1 MTPKSLVCL
10 LLLLSFGQTSFAQES
25 IRSYEVDKIRFVGNE
40 TLRDDLLLAVIQ
52 TRETP
57 MGIWKF
63 LYKISE
69 KLGDKPELFDP
80 LAFEADYER
89 LKSFYQDQGF
99 FGVAIDTNI
108 VLHHGAKAVE
118 LTIRVHEG
126 QRSYI
131 DSITFVGF
139 DHLPSVLTEEIE
151 LNPLF
156 KIGDPFIMDHVIAE
170 RGRIVNAFF
179 NNGYVDVRVD
189 SVPAYRFASTNN
201 IKVVFAFTRGNRY
214 QFGDVR
220 VEQDSTVAERVTEE
234 VILRH
239 LDFRKGDFFSDARK
253 VDSERNLNRLGVFE
267 GSKVEPVVAS
277 KSDSLMQIPISVFV
291 RPRPFQEL
299 VPEIGINDENNA
311 FNIQFGIGYNNRN
324 FLGGARNSSAKL
336 RLQVQSIQDIE
347 FSRVFGGTGLRD
359 SSVLGTAEISAKIIQ
374 PFFFNNRTTFTP
386 SLSYLVEK
394 KTKLF
399 YNPILVGRIAVA
411 SQLAKFTTGSIEW
424 NIERI
429 GFEPIDPTRGPQLL
443 DELSIDRRPVFNS
456 IIALT
461 MQRDKRNDV
470 FNPSSGF
477 VHSGSIEEA
486 GLLPSAFGS
495 LFGSGLPYS
504 TYYKLSALGQW
515 YWDPSGEHNVIW
527 ALRLRGGFAQLYG
540 NSPAKVPITR
550 RFYGGGSGRVRG
562 GKGRDL
568 GAVRDPSQGGTAL
581 FEGNLEARWN
591 PLRNA
596 GKIGFVE
603 FNRMSFVFFYDIG
616 NVWPEVKQMRLSEVA
631 MAAGL
636 GLRYDTVAGPV
647 RIDLGF
653 RIYDPATVAG
663 RRWITQKKFIVETVS
678 NFVPH
683 IGIGHAF

>member
-108 VLHHGAKAVE
+108 VLHHAAKAVE

-359 SSVLGTAEISAKIIQ
+359 SSV
-374 PFFFNNRTTFTP
+374 
-386 SLSYLVEK
+386 
-394 KTKLF
+394 
-399 YNPILVGRIAVA
+399 
-411 SQLAKFTTGSIEW
+411 
-424 NIERI
+424 
-429 GFEPIDPTRGPQLL
+429 
-443 DELSIDRRPVFNS
+443 
-456 IIALT
+456 
-461 MQRDKRNDV
+461 
-470 FNPSSGF
+470 
-477 VHSGSIEEA
+477 
-486 GLLPSAFGS
+486 
-495 LFGSGLPYS
+495 
-504 TYYKLSALGQW
+504 
-515 YWDPSGEHNVIW
+515 
-527 ALRLRGGFAQLYG
+527 
-540 NSPAKVPITR
+540 
-550 RFYGGGSGRVRG
+550 
-562 GKGRDL
+562 
-568 GAVRDPSQGGTAL
+568 
-581 FEGNLEARWN
+581 
-591 PLRNA
+591 
-596 GKIGFVE
+596 
-603 FNRMSFVFFYDIG
+603 
-616 NVWPEVKQMRLSEVA
+616 
-631 MAAGL
+631 
-636 GLRYDTVAGPV
+636 
-647 RIDLGF
+647 
-653 RIYDPATVAG
+653 
-663 RRWITQKKFIVETVS
+663 
-678 NFVPH
+678 
-683 IGIGHAF
+683 